1 MPLSLLTSETK
12 NFMGRKRG
20 RRQPDIGLINSGYA
34 MELLGPHQKVR
45 IQSWAADRRM
55 AGFADFAWDADTWY
69 TMKLQVDYEGEK
81 ATVRGRIWKTGEPE
95 PEGWA
100 IEVEDPLPI
109 PGGSPGLTCDAG
121 VDVYYDNIKVVS
133 R

>member
-1 MPLSLLTSETK
+1 
-12 NFMGRKRG
+12 
-20 RRQPDIGLINSGYA
+20 
-34 MELLGPHQKVR
+34 
-45 IQSWAADRRM
+45 M

-69 TMKLQVDYEGEK
+69 TMKLQVDYEGDR

-95 PEGWA
+95 PEGWS

-109 PGGSPGLTCDAG
+109 PEGSPGLTCDAG
-121 VDVYYDNIKVVS
+121 VDVYYDNIEVVS